1 MNVVRTLGGAILGVS
16 VLLVPGGVDFLSAQ
30 APAGRPGD
38 VTFTKDVAP
47 ILQRSCQ
54 SCHRPES
61 MAPMSLMT
69 YEDVRPWV
77 RSIKRRVVAREMPPW
92 HIEKNVGIQRFK
104 DDVSLSDA
112 EVATIAAWVDGGAV
126 RGNPADLPPPRKF
139 EDVEQWRIG
148 TPDLIVKVPQPWTIP
163 PEGPD
168 AWIDSRVATGLTENR
183 YIKAMQTRPGP
194 GTLKVIHHVTSTLT
208 QHVDP
213 GEKLFGDDS
222 DLEEQSLSEY
232 AVGKNAEIM
241 PEGVGILVKPGSVI
255 KFNVHYHSIGEEVV
269 DTRAELGVV
278 FYPKGYVP
286 KYRQFRRGL
295 GTPVHGNINGI
306 DVPANEP
313 NVRLDGYNRLDKPT
327 RISAFQPHMH
337 SRGKRM
343 CMEAILPNG
352 QVETLS
358 CVKYD
363 FNWNLVYNYA
373 DDVAPLLP
381 AGTVVH
387 IMGWHDNSAA
397 NRLNPDPRNW
407 VGWGSR
413 TIDDMSFA
421 HVMLNYLDQA
431 EFDRLVAER
440 KARSTN

>member
-148 TPDLIVKVPQPWTIP
+148 TPDLIVKVPC
-163 PEGPD
+163 
-168 AWIDSRVATGLTENR
+168 
-183 YIKAMQTRPGP
+183 
-194 GTLKVIHHVTSTLT
+194 GTLVW
-208 QHVDP
+208 
-213 GEKLFGDDS
+213 KLPS
-222 DLEEQSLSEY
+222 AELPDLE
-232 AVGKNAEIM
+232 
-241 PEGVGILVKPGSVI
+241 
-255 KFNVHYHSIGEEVV
+255 
-269 DTRAELGVV
+269 
-278 FYPKGYVP
+278 
-286 KYRQFRRGL
+286 
-295 GTPVHGNINGI
+295 
-306 DVPANEP
+306 
-313 NVRLDGYNRLDKPT
+313 
-327 RISAFQPHMH
+327 
-337 SRGKRM
+337 
-343 CMEAILPNG
+343 
-352 QVETLS
+352 
-358 CVKYD
+358 
-363 FNWNLVYNYA
+363 
-373 DDVAPLLP
+373 
-381 AGTVVH
+381 
-387 IMGWHDNSAA
+387 
-397 NRLNPDPRNW
+397 
-407 VGWGSR
+407 
-413 TIDDMSFA
+413 
-421 HVMLNYLDQA
+421 
-431 EFDRLVAER
+431 
-440 KARSTN
+440 

>member
-1 MNVVRTLGGAILGVS
+1 MNVVRTLGGAVLGVS
-16 VLLVPGGVDFLSAQ
+16 VLLVPGGMDFLSAQ
-30 APAGRPGD
+30 AQVGRPGD

-54 SCHRPES
+54 ACHRPES

-92 HIEKNVGIQRFK
+92 HIEKNVGIQKFK
-104 DDVSLSDA
+104 DDPSLSGA
-112 EVATIAAWVDGGAV
+112 EIATIAALVDGGAV

-148 TPDLIVKVPQPWTIP
+148 TPDFIVKVPQPWTIP

-286 KYRQFRRGL
+286 KYRQFRRGM
-295 GTPVHGNINGI
+295 GSPVHGNINGI
-306 DVPANEP
+306 DVPANEA

-327 RISAFQPHMH
+327 RISGFQPHMH

-343 CMEAILPNG
+343 CMETILPNG

-358 CVKYD
+358 CVKYN

-373 DDVAPLLP
+373 DDVAPLLLAVNRVDIICGRVNNTP
-381 AGTVVH
+381 HTLHLSSAHFDG
-387 IMGWHDNSAA
+387 MGLRTHD
-397 NRLNPDPRNW
+397 
-407 VGWGSR
+407 
-413 TIDDMSFA
+413 
-421 HVMLNYLDQA
+421 
-431 EFDRLVAER
+431 
-440 KARSTN
+440 